1 ARGAG
6 TIGFVTERSS
16 GSGARGSPSW
26 ANAQAASPA
35 PADRSAP
42 LVAREG
48 GSETSELIR
57 AKAQAA
63 PRAVR
68 SAENHRQ
75 RGPVRLLVGEGESRQ
90 GPTGTDRL
98 TSAFAESTRAPRPAA
113 AAYPGPD
120 GGRLLAVERMRP
132 AVAGKQASGDEA
144 AGVLLPLNACER
156 MAHSQSMKGV
166 VRSRPGRAF
175 CSRQAQLGLAS
186 AMAAVRRVLPLG
198 NSPGPAS
205 TCSGRLPLPAGTRL
219 VGRPPSGGPAE
230 IVEAVNSR
238 PDGGDLTGRRSAGDM
253 VGRLPRVLADQR
265 SRDAEIDVATLPTY
279 SAPSAAF
286 WPIVTDAPAGRSH
299 AYRVDS
305 CPPL

>member
-1 ARGAG
+1 VPAEGEKRSCGPRQRHARD
-6 TIGFVTERSS
+6 
-16 GSGARGSPSW
+16 W
-26 ANAQAASPA
+26 
-35 PADRSAP
+35 
-42 LVAREG
+42 
-48 GSETSELIR
+48 
-57 AKAQAA
+57 AKAITAFGRR
-63 PRAVR
+63 P
-68 SAENHRQ
+68 
-75 RGPVRLLVGEGESRQ
+75 RLLSI
-90 GPTGTDRL
+90 
-98 TSAFAESTRAPRPAA
+98 
-113 AAYPGPD
+113 
-120 GGRLLAVERMRP
+120 ERMRP
-132 AVAGKQASGDEA
+132 AVVGKQASGDEA
-144 AGVLLPLNACER
+144 AGVLLPSNACER

-205 TCSGRLPLPAGTRL
+205 ACSGRLPLPAGTRL
-219 VGRPPSGGPAE
+219 AGRPPSGGPAE

-238 PDGGDLTGRRSAGDM
+238 PDGGDLTGRRPAGDM

-286 WPIVTDAPAGRSH
+286 WPIVTDAPAGRRH
-299 AYRVDS
+299 AYSVDS